1 MRWTQM
7 AALAMLAI
15 TAPALAQV
23 DYANQQLP
31 DPVQEQQAKDLM
43 DSIRC
48 VVCQGQAISGSN
60 ADMAADMRSL
70 IRERILAGEQPEAIR
85 ASLIQQYGDWVSFK
99 PQMKADTLPLWIVP
113 FLALIAGFFLIR
125 GRLVSRRSQR
135 KA

>member
-1 MRWTQM
+1 MRLRTLFA
-7 AALAMLAI
+7 AALFTIA
-15 TAPALAQV
+15 TPVLAQV
-23 DYANQQLP
+23 DYANQQLA
-31 DPVQEQQAKDLM
+31 DPFQEQQAKDLM

-70 IRERILAGEQPEAIR
+70 IRERIQAGESPDAIR

-113 FLALIAGFFLIR
+113 LLALIAGFFLIR
-125 GRLVSRRSQR
+125 GRLVSRRTQR